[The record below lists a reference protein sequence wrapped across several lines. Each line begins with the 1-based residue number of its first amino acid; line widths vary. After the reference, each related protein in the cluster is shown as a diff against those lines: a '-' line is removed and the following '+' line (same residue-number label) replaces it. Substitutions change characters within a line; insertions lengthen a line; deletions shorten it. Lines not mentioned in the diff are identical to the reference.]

1 MRTFLW
7 TPVVTYLKTSMIGQ
21 CIWKLLSFLAYGSSW
36 RGTPFTISAP
46 RFSQNSH
53 FSNIKYQGISGQK
66 GGFCPSVAK
75 LTNEI
80 WCNND
85 VPNSIIRFSCL
96 CVVLH
101 PHQEPQ
107 KEASALLI
115 HHQIGNFL
123 IVASK
128 FAFIGFSLP
137 PLRAVRGEKKQAS
150 NCLTRPP
157 IEPYWLDKAQLNS
170 LQGNPTIRLQTSW
183 QLCTKRM
190 IFA

>member
-1 MRTFLW
+1 MVL
-7 TPVVTYLKTSMIGQ
+7 P
-21 CIWKLLSFLAYGSSW
+21 KL
-36 RGTPFTISAP
+36 I
-46 RFSQNSH
+46 
-53 FSNIKYQGISGQK
+53 
-66 GGFCPSVAK
+66 
-75 LTNEI
+75 NEI

-123 IVASK
+123 IAASK

-170 LQGNPTIRLQTSW
+170 LQGNHQADCKLLDSYAQKEWFLRRIGNWPCSENKDLAWLYLVTV
-183 QLCTKRM
+183 
-190 IFA
+190 

>member
-1 MRTFLW
+1 MFEKYFSAKIHFLKN
-7 TPVVTYLKTSMIGQ
+7 P
-21 CIWKLLSFLAYGSSW
+21 CFLAKILVSL
-36 RGTPFTISAP
+36 
-46 RFSQNSH
+46 
-53 FSNIKYQGISGQK
+53 
-66 GGFCPSVAK
+66 AK
-75 LTNEI
+75 LINEI

-123 IVASK
+123 IAASK

-170 LQGNPTIRLQTSW
+170 LQGNPTIKQTANFLTAMHKKNDFCVGSEIGHAVKIRSW
-183 QLCTKRM
+183 LGY
-190 IFA
+190 I